1 MMTGSARRECYD
13 AQHNSSDHPDS
24 CTDRCNSHLAL
35 FSRLGVWAVGNSGH
49 NCRHPHHFRLYC
61 ARLDEWLQHSVLDWA
76 PLTDSLQHSDF
87 CAGLRRFVNHV
98 PARSAY
104 HEEMSTW
111 LQRLPRPHW
120 ALRRLP
126 STCLPRMA
134 APIPLRTLPA
144 KTAPSLSSSAIIV
157 PM

>member
-1 MMTGSARRECYD
+1 MMTGLARRLHYD

-35 FSRLGVWAVGNSGH
+35 FSRLGLWAVGNSGH
-49 NCRHPHHFRLYC
+49 NCRHPHHS
-61 ARLDEWLQHSVLDWA
+61 RLDWS

-98 PARSAY
+98 PAQSAY

-144 KTAPSLSSSAIIV
+144 KTALSLSSSAIIV